1 MKKILVV
8 IASLCLTLNSLEA
21 QKKYEKI
28 VYKDATADGE
38 GITVVGKDGVSNK
51 EMTKF
56 KIKITNK
63 SDEIILFRPDES
75 TLKANSKE
83 FKPKEKAME
92 IPPAETEGKVV
103 NFTGPEFMVNSYS
116 YVIDGLY
123 KVSVFTNSIQ
133 TADFQ
138 LPPAQNEFK
147 TGNFTCSMIDLSK
160 ESDKTKVKFECRY
173 TGDKVGVI
181 HPGRAAVKLPD
192 GTEVANAKS
201 NQSPIILEKGES
213 KKITLH
219 WNRMEGGRA
228 TDMQLIKLLI
238 VWRNTFIETDLHKIK
253 PVTLD
258 FQIDEAASK

>member
-8 IASLCLTLNSLEA
+8 IASVCITLSSLQA

-28 VYKDATADGE
+28 MYKDVTVESDG
-38 GITVVGKDGVSNK
+38 ISLVGKDGVSNK

-63 SDEIILFRPDES
+63 TDDIIVFKPDES

-83 FKPKEKAME
+83 FKPKEKTME
-92 IPPAETEGKVV
+92 VPPTETDGKVI

-116 YVIDGLY
+116 YLMEGIY
-123 KVSVFTNSIQ
+123 KVSTLTNSVQ
-133 TADFQ
+133 TEDFV
-138 LPPAQNEFK
+138 LPPSQNEFK
-147 TGNFTCSMIDLSK
+147 TGNFTCTMSDLNK
-160 ESDKTKVKFECRY
+160 ETDKTKVKFECRY
-173 TGDKVGVI
+173 TGNKVGVI

-201 NQSPIILEKGES
+201 SQAPIIVEKGES
-213 KKITLH
+213 KKFTMY
-219 WNRMEGGRA
+219 WNRMEGGRK

-238 VWRNTFIETDLHKIK
+238 IWRNTFVEADMVKLK

-258 FQIDEAASK
+258 FQIDEALSK